1 LTEESTPKTAADAEA
16 ATATAA
22 ATAKNASVA
31 RKRGHK
37 EASLFFSWFNDH
49 TDASG
54 DDFGEV
60 IKDDIWPNPLQ
71 YFLAQGDEEEDE
83 DDDEE
88 NEEEEEEE
96 ENEGEGD
103 EEDDEEEGGGDEED
117 EDEEVNTFLFD

>member
-16 ATATAA
+16 ATATT
-22 ATAKNASVA
+22 ATAKNAGVA

-96 ENEGEGD
+96 NEGEGD
-103 EEDDEEEGGGDEED
+103 EEDDEEEGGDEED